1 MLGCSFIRPMDEPTT
16 VILLN
21 GHSSRLPS
29 KSVFFLPHASA
40 VWISPKKFLPT
51 ADTAYSRNPQVVKV
65 QKISL
70 RNVQPQ
76 MRCFLPCSLAL
87 RLKDHCKRGDGKI
100 ARARGQRTEGKQYH
114 PDLTG

>member
-1 MLGCSFIRPMDEPTT
+1 MLACSFISPRDEPTT

-29 KSVFFLPHASA
+29 KSVFFHPHVGA

-51 ADTAYSRNPQVVKV
+51 ADAAYIRNPQLVKV

-76 MRCFLPCSLAL
+76 MRCFFTMLPRPS
-87 RLKDHCKRGDGKI
+87 HCKRGDGKI

>member
-1 MLGCSFIRPMDEPTT
+1 MLACSFISPRDEPTT

-29 KSVFFLPHASA
+29 KSIFFHPHVGA

-51 ADTAYSRNPQVVKV
+51 ADAAYIRNPQLVKV

-87 RLKDHCKRGDGKI
+87 GIAKEGMERSQEPEVSELKENSI
-100 ARARGQRTEGKQYH
+100 VQT
-114 PDLTG
+114 